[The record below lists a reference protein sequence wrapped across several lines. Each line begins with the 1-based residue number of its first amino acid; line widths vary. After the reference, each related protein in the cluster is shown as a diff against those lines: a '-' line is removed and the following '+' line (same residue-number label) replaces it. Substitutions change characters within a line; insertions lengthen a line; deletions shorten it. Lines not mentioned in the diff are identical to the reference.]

1 MIYLKL
7 MRVKHYIKN
16 LLIFF
21 PLGFSGNF
29 FDLNYLFIT
38 IVTFVSFSLVSSI
51 VYIFNDILD
60 VEKDRLH
67 IKKKH
72 RPLASGEVSLRSA
85 RMLQVLLVSML
96 IIINTVFFINFFVV
110 LIYLVYFTLN
120 LLYSVKLKNVPI
132 IELFIV
138 SSGFLFRVLV
148 GGLAIN
154 VAISSWLFLT
164 VLAMSLYLAI
174 GKRRNELMKL
184 GESSREVLKKYS
196 LNYLDKFMY
205 LFLATTIIF
214 YSLWTVFVEAR
225 VNNDILVWTVPLVIL
240 IVMKYS
246 FIVEGDD
253 IGDPADVLFSDKLLL
268 SLVFIYGVMIFGIF
282 YGRTFLNLL

>member
-110 LIYLVYFTLN
+110 LIYLIYFTLN